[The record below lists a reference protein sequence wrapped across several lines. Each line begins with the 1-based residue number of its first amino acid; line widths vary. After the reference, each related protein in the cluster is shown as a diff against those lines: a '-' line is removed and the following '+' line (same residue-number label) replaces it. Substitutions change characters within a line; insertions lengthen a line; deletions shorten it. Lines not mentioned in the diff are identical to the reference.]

1 MGLSALVSDSALVD
15 DGLLPKSAEIARVP
29 IDAERD
35 NSLDAMKG
43 KGKGKG
49 DGRCHTCGGEGYFAR
64 CCPSVA
70 PVGPQSTECHGCHVR
85 GQ

>member
-1 MGLSALVSDSALVD
+1 MGLSALLGDSAPDD

-29 IDAERD
+29 IEAEGG

-49 DGRCHTCGGEGYFAR
+49 DGCCHTCGGKGHSERLPIGS
-64 CCPSVA
+64 PDQ
-70 PVGPQSTECHGCHVR
+70 PTIH
-85 GQ
+85 